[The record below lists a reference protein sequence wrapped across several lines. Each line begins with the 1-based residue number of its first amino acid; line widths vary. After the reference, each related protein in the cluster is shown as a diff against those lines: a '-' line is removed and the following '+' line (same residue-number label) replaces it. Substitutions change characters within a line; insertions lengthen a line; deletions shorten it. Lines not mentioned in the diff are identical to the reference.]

1 MTKTQQR
8 ASIAA
13 FMLVPVAIFFLLKS
27 GKPQILHLQ
36 VLGEK
41 QYDEK
46 LKDTVYHTLPDFSF
60 TDQIGRPVTNHTF
73 DSGLYVAN
81 FFFTTCKTIC
91 PTMNGSVLNLY
102 EKYKG
107 RPMVKFLSHTVD
119 PETDSVPVMKKYADN
134 LHADPNK
141 WYFAT
146 GVKKDIYK
154 IAGMAGYLL
163 PTGEELG
170 IPSDSLKFFHS
181 QQVLLIDDLRR
192 VRGVYDVL
200 SPSDLKR
207 LDDEIKVLCYELT
220 DKYKKPDAEK
230 R

>member
-1 MTKTQQR
+1 
-8 ASIAA
+8 
-13 FMLVPVAIFFLLKS
+13 
-27 GKPQILHLQ
+27 
-36 VLGEK
+36 
-41 QYDEK
+41 
-46 LKDTVYHTLPDFSF
+46 
-60 TDQIGRPVTNHTF
+60 
-73 DSGLYVAN
+73 
-81 FFFTTCKTIC
+81 
-91 PTMNGSVLNLY
+91 
-102 EKYKG
+102 
-107 RPMVKFLSHTVD
+107 MVKFLSHTVD

>member
-1 MTKTQQR
+1 MTKSQQR
-8 ASIAA
+8 VTLAT
-13 FMLVPVAIFFLLKS
+13 FMLLPVAIFFLLKS
-27 GKPQILHLQ
+27 GKPVILKLP
-36 VLGEK
+36 VLGDK
-41 QYDEK
+41 YYDEK
-46 LKDTVYHTLPDFSF
+46 LNDTVYHTVSDFSF
-60 TDQIGRPVTNHTF
+60 TDQLGRPVNNHTF
-73 DSGLYVAN
+73 DSGLYLAN

-119 PETDSVPVMKKYADN
+119 PETDSVPVMKRYADN

-141 WYFAT
+141 WYFVT
-146 GVKKDIYK
+146 GQKKDVYK
-154 IAGMAGYLL
+154 IAGMNGYML
-163 PTGEELG
+163 PTGEEEG
-170 IPSDSLKFFHS
+170 IVPDSLKFFHS
-181 QQVLLIDDLRR
+181 QQVLLVDDRRR

-220 DKYKKPDAEK
+220 DKYNKTDAEK